1 MTKKLNIPEAK
12 IDLFNLEEFIGES
25 EMYMI
30 EYFKKIGWT
39 HEQLFND
46 YKFLLTNDSI
56 GAKMTVSVEMEPWEP
71 FIRVS
76 EISLYGDIELW
87 HT

>member
-1 MTKKLNIPEAK
+1 M
-12 IDLFNLEEFIGES
+12 DLFNLEEFIGES

-30 EYFKKIGWT
+30 EYFEKIGWT
-39 HEQLFND
+39 HEQLLND
-46 YKFLLTNDSI
+46 YTFLLTNDSI
-56 GAKMTVSVEMEPWEP
+56 GAKMTVRVEMEICEP

-76 EISLYGDIELW
+76 EISLYGDIERR

>member
-1 MTKKLNIPEAK
+1 M
-12 IDLFNLEEFIGES
+12 DLFNLEEFIGES

-76 EISLYGDIELW
+76 EIYIYGDVERWHFNEKHGIESD
-87 HT
+87 TK